1 MFIQWIA
8 HLLRMLP
15 NKAARTSTIQKQEV
29 KKRVDVLVDTS
40 IAPVA
45 VTYYEPL
52 HSPYKKLPVYI
63 NLHGGAFIMYNK
75 EMDDPYCRYLANRT
89 GCVIINVEYAKAPE
103 HPFPAPIIQLY
114 EVLAWMK
121 SHAEGLN
128 IDPDKWMIGGQSS
141 GANIAAALCLYLKDQ
156 QEPQPL
162 LQILSCAMLDFAT
175 PFSEKPEPN
184 KWRSKYP
191 QFAHFLNLCYV
202 PEQGQDAHP
211 YASPVYAENV
221 HGAAETVIITAEYDA
236 FKPEAERYAKNLKKA
251 GVPVHHHLFEDCY
264 HLFTHL
270 GPTEAATE
278 AWDTIAS
285 HIRKVAAH
293 SAAPFKQISS

>member
-8 HLLRMLP
+8 RLLRMLP
-15 NKAARTSTIQKQEV
+15 NKAARTSTIQKQKV

-52 HSPYKKLPVYI
+52 HSTYNKPPVYI

-89 GCVIINVEYAKAPE
+89 GCVVINVEYGKAPE

-114 EVLAWMK
+114 EVLAWVK
-121 SHAEGLN
+121 SNPEGLN
-128 IDPDKWMIGGQSS
+128 IDPDKWMVGGQSS

-156 QEPQPL
+156 EEPQPL
-162 LQILSCAMLDFAT
+162 LQVLSCAMLDFAT
-175 PFSEKPEPN
+175 PFSEKPEPD

-202 PEQGQDAHP
+202 PEQGQDVHP

-221 HGAAETVIITAEYDA
+221 SGAAETVMITAEYDA
-236 FKPEAERYAKNLKKA
+236 FNPEAERYAKKLKKA
-251 GVPVHHHLFEDCY
+251 GVPVHHRLFEDCY

-278 AWDTIAS
+278 AWDTIAA
-285 HIRKVAAH
+285 HIRKAAAE
-293 SAAPFKQISS
+293 SGAPIKQISS